1 MILPLNKSNLK
12 LGGITLKVIINGYS
26 GTMGK
31 VLTNCVLDDEELE
44 LVAGVSP
51 KHHDVND
58 KFNTYSSFAEVKE
71 DADVVIDFSSPLAL
85 DGILEYCLNTKTPVV
100 LATTGYNDEEMEK
113 IHEAAKQI
121 PVFLSFNMSLG
132 VNILLKLVK
141 EAAKNL
147 NGFDI
152 EIIEKHHNKKV
163 DSPSGTAVMIANAVK
178 EVREQSEFIYGR
190 HGRTGKRQQNEVGIH
205 AVRGGTIVGEHSAI
219 FAGNDEIL
227 EINHSARSKNVFAE
241 GAIAAAK
248 YLVNQEPGFY
258 NMDNMLG

>member
-1 MILPLNKSNLK
+1 M
-12 LGGITLKVIINGYS
+12 KVIINGYC
-26 GTMGK
+26 GTMGQ
-31 VLTNCVLDDEELE
+31 VLTKCVADDEELE
-44 LVAGVSP
+44 LVAGISP
-51 KHHDVND
+51 KHHDVD
-58 KFNTYSSFAEVKE
+58 GFNTYSSFADVKE
-71 DADVVIDFSSPLAL
+71 DSDVVIDFSNPLAL
-85 DGILEYCLNTKTPVV
+85 DGILEYCLKTKTPVV

-147 NGFDI
+147 ANFDI

-178 EVREQSEFIYGR
+178 EIREQSEFIYGR

-258 NMDNMLG
+258 NMDDMLG

>member
-1 MILPLNKSNLK
+1 MKA
-12 LGGITLKVIINGYS
+12 IINGYS
-26 GTMGK
+26 GTMGQ
-31 VLTNCVLDDEELE
+31 VLTKCILADEEVE

-51 KHHDVND
+51 VHHDAND
-58 KFNTYSSFAEVKE
+58 QFSTYSSFAEVKE
-71 DADVVIDFSSPLAL
+71 EADVVIDFSNPLAL

-100 LATTGYNDEEMEK
+100 LATTGYNDEEMAK

-121 PVFLSFNMSLG
+121 PIFLSFNMSLG

-147 NGFDI
+147 AGFDI

-205 AVRGGTIVGEHSAI
+205 AIRGGTIVGEHSAI

-227 EINHSARSKNVFAE
+227 AINHSARSKNVFAE

-248 YLVNQEPGFY
+248 YLVNQEAGFY
-258 NMDNMLG
+258 NMDDMLS